1 MVMKQPVEVYFD
13 GTCPLCRREINFM
26 RRLDW
31 NKRLEFVDVSD
42 PTAEEHCPIDRADLM
57 ERFHVRAASGRL
69 ESGAVAFAA
78 MWRVMPLTMPF
89 GHLARIP
96 PVLWGLERLYRVFL
110 RLRPRLQRLFSEKP
124 EHAST

>member
-1 MVMKQPVEVYFD
+1 
-13 GTCPLCRREINFM
+13 M

-42 PTAEEHCPIDRADLM
+42 PAADENCPIDRADLM
-57 ERFHVRAASGRL
+57 ALFHVRSTSGKL
-69 ESGAVAFAA
+69 ESGAAAFAA

-96 PVLWGLERLYRVFL
+96 PVLWVLERFYRVFL
-110 RLRPRLQRLFSEKP
+110 KVRPRLQRLFSQKSQ
-124 EHAST
+124 HAST